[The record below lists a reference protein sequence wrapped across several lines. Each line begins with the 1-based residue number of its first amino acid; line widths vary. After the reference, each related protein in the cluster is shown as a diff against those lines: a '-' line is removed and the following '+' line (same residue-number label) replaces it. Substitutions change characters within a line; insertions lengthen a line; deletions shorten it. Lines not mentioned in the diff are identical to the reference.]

1 MSSKSKSKASAR
13 KRILIVDDH
22 PMMREGLRQ
31 LVGQQPDLE
40 VCCEAE
46 NAAMALQIAEK
57 GRPDLAIVDISLKES
72 SGLELIKDLRI
83 RHPGLPVLVLSM
95 HDESLYAERVLRE
108 AAPAKAAQARL
119 EAEFKKREGELNDTG
134 TKLRADMDK
143 LDKEGPTLSEAERT
157 RRQRDLSEQQRDF
170 ERKRRELME
179 DLNTRKNEELAAV
192 TERASKVIKQIF
204 EQEKYD
210 LILQEVVFAGPRV
223 DITKKVIDALNAGK

>member
-1 MSSKSKSKASAR
+1 MLFRS
-13 KRILIVDDH
+13 
-22 PMMREGLRQ
+22 
-31 LVGQQPDLE
+31 
-40 VCCEAE
+40 
-46 NAAMALQIAEK
+46 
-57 GRPDLAIVDISLKES
+57 
-72 SGLELIKDLRI
+72 
-83 RHPGLPVLVLSM
+83 
-95 HDESLYAERVLRE
+95 
-108 AAPAKAAQARL
+108 L